1 MLPEVHIK
9 VQTIHHDT
17 ILKSYKGMYWDV
29 IKAIL
34 LTCLVDKQ
42 VHANKMQY
50 VQTKPQDN
58 MTFICLKDNTGLL

>member
-1 MLPEVHIK
+1 
-9 VQTIHHDT
+9 
-17 ILKSYKGMYWDV
+17 MYWDV